1 VSARL
6 LHELLA
12 ASAEAHPN
20 RTAVV
25 DGGRRA
31 TYAELEARANRLANL
46 LLDLGVSAGDRIGLY
61 REKQLE
67 SLVGIYGALKVGAAY
82 VPLDPQAPAARL
94 AYISSDCDIRVI
106 LTGEEKAGTWAGLV
120 AAGSPLETLVLL
132 TDGGHD
138 AVPAPDGVR
147 VVTSSA
153 LEGQPETASPTKV
166 DERDLAY
173 ILYTSGSTGDPK
185 GVMLSHRNAL
195 AFVDWAV
202 DCFDVNPEDRLSSH
216 APLHFDLSIFDLF
229 AAAKACAPVVLVPPV
244 ISMFP
249 AEVVRFIGENEI
261 SIWYSVPTIL
271 SMLTLRGG
279 LAGGEF
285 PQLRTILFAGEVFPT
300 KYLRRLME
308 LLPHVRFY
316 NLYGPTETNV
326 CTYYEVRPL
335 PAEQT
340 EPIPIGRAITNVD
353 VFAVTE
359 DGRVAAPGEVG
370 ELYVRGPTVMRGYW
384 GDPLRTGKVL
394 VRDPSRGESDEYV
407 YRTGDLVQEDENG
420 SYRFLGR
427 RDTQIKSRGYR
438 IELGDVESTLV
449 THPAVVECAVIA
461 VPDELITNR
470 IRAFVAVRE
479 KVVQEADLVRFCAE
493 RIPHYMIPESFEFRD
508 VLPRTSTGKI
518 DRQALQSSG
527 RTALPT
533 TREPR
538 APR

>member
-12 ASAEAHPN
+12 ASAEEHPN
-20 RTAVV
+20 RTAIV
-25 DGGRRA
+25 DGARSA
-31 TYAELEARANRLANL
+31 TYAELEARASRLANL
-46 LLDLGVSAGDRIGLY
+46 LLDLGVAAGDRVGLY
-61 REKQLE
+61 REKRLE
-67 SLVGIYGALKVGAAY
+67 SLVGIYGALKVGATY
-82 VPLDPQAPAARL
+82 VPLDPQAPPARL
-94 AYISSDCDIRVI
+94 AYITRDCDSRVI
-106 LTGEEKAGTWAGLV
+106 LTGEDKAGTWAELV
-120 AAGSPLETLVLL
+120 SAGSPLETLVVL
-132 TDGGHD
+132 GGHD
-138 AVPAPDGVR
+138 AGPAPADVR
-147 VVTSSA
+147 IVTSNA
-153 LEGQPETASPTKV
+153 LEGQPETVSPTKV

-173 ILYTSGSTGDPK
+173 ILYTSGSTGYPK

-202 DCFDVNPEDRLSSH
+202 ECFDVNPEDRLSSH

-229 AAAKACAPVVLVPPV
+229 AAAKAGAAVVLVPPV

-249 AEVVRFIGENEI
+249 AEVARFIGEKEI
-261 SIWYSVPTIL
+261 SVWYSVPTIL
-271 SMLTLRGG
+271 SMLALRGG
-279 LAGGEF
+279 LTGGEF
-285 PQLRTILFAGEVFPT
+285 PHLRTILFAGEVFPT

-308 LLPHVRFY
+308 LLPHVRFC

-326 CTYYEVRPL
+326 CTYYDVPSL

-340 EPIPIGRAITNVD
+340 EPIPIGKAIANVD

-359 DGRVAAPGEVG
+359 DSKVAAPGEVG
-370 ELYVRGPTVMRGYW
+370 ELYVRGQTVMRGYW
-384 GDPLRTGKVL
+384 GDPLRTEKVL
-394 VRDPSRGESDEYV
+394 VRDPFGGGSDEYV
-407 YRTGDLVQEDENG
+407 YRTGDLVQQDEDG

-427 RDTQIKSRGYR
+427 RDAQIKSRGYR

-479 KVVQEADLVRFCAE
+479 KGVQDADLVRYCAE
-493 RIPHYMIPESFEFRD
+493 RIPRYMIPDSFEFRD
-508 VLPRTSTGKI
+508 ALPRTSTGKV

-527 RTALPT
+527 
-533 TREPR
+533 
-538 APR
+538 